1 MHDSKKLIKDKKY
14 LLKLLDSKDMQ
25 KKVLSLLR
33 TDLETLEPSK
43 SF

>member
-1 MHDSKKLIKDKKY
+1 MHDSKKLIKDKKH
-14 LLKLLDSKDMQ
+14 LLELLDSKNMQ
-25 KKVLSLLR
+25 KKVLALLK